1 MQDDVQ
7 KGRTVSIATCCSYR
21 NLHGLGYEMSYVD
34 RFIQRISSRAVRFTV
49 IRLIMI
55 GATVLLAM
63 AASGETCR
71 SGADLDD
78 ATRNTLTSAGIR
90 NFDLIAKGDAVS
102 LKQNAIPSLAADFS
116 GIEAVV
122 KDNSSALQ
130 GSRAT
135 ARSPFLL
142 EAEGTSALAHAEFY
156 CGVFGA
162 SGQTRESAVFYLNN
176 LAPGKYGVVILDA
189 NTSKGPYAVSLIL
202 QQAGSD
208 WKIGG
213 LYVKAAQFAGHDSAW
228 FVARAKEFESKG
240 QVHNAWLYY
249 TEARV
254 LISPLPFMS
263 TAATD
268 KLYDDSQKIQ
278 PSDFP
283 ADGKTAS
290 LSSGSATYKLT
301 AIYPDA
307 VGNDLDLIVKY
318 EVPYISNTNQ
328 AYQSNLGVM
337 KALLTKYPELREA
350 FASVVARAVD
360 PSGRDYGTLQAM
372 KDIK

>member
-1 MQDDVQ
+1 MTEARVLS
-7 KGRTVSIATCCSYR
+7 RWMSPRATFLSIIC
-21 NLHGLGYEMSYVD
+21 
-34 RFIQRISSRAVRFTV
+34 RIV
-49 IRLIMI
+49 I
-55 GATVLLAM
+55 GSTVLLGL
-63 AASGETCR
+63 AAGGENCR

-78 ATRNTLTSAGIR
+78 ATRSRLTSAAMR
-90 NFDLIAKGDAVS
+90 DFDLIAKGDAFS

-116 GIEAVV
+116 GIDAVV
-122 KDNSSALQ
+122 KDNHAVLQ
-130 GSRAT
+130 GSTAT
-135 ARSPFLL
+135 PRPPFLL
-142 EAEGTSALAHAEFY
+142 QAEGTSALAHAEFY

-162 SGQTRESAVFYLNN
+162 SGQTRDSAVFYLNN

-189 NTSKGPYAVSLIL
+189 TTSQGPYAVSLIL
-202 QQAGSD
+202 QQAGAD

-213 LYVKAAQFAGHDSAW
+213 LYIKAEQFGGHDSAW
-228 FVARAKEFESKG
+228 FVARAKEFQSKG
-240 QVHNAWLYY
+240 QMHNDWLYY

-263 TAATD
+263 TLATD
-268 KLYDDSQKIQ
+268 KLYDDSQKVE

-283 ADGKTAS
+283 ADGKTLT
-290 LSSGSATYKLT
+290 LSWAGALYKLT

-318 EVPYISNTNQ
+318 EVPDVSNTNQ
-328 AYQSNLGVM
+328 VYESNIAVM
-337 KALLTKYPELREA
+337 KALITKYPELREG

-360 PSGRDYGTLQAM
+360 PSGRDYGTLLAM